1 MVSHGPHQ
9 PTFFEKQP
17 TTPAEGSQPE
27 GKEASIDDQQT
38 KFQFQIASFSDV
50 IEIMPRA
57 EAVDV

>member
-9 PTFFEKQP
+9 PTFLEKQP

-50 IEIMPRA
+50 IEIMP
-57 EAVDV
+57 